1 MPAGGLTD
9 LRMNVARLENP
20 SVSAH
25 RASNFV
31 KTAVLLAAMSGLTLG
46 VGQLIGG
53 ARGLAWAGAL
63 VVVMNFV
70 SFWFSDSLALLMN
83 RAQPLAPGA
92 LPWLETMTAQL
103 AERAG
108 LPMPRL
114 YVIDSPTPNAFATG
128 RSPARAA
135 VAVTTGLLERLG
147 RRELAGVLAHELA
160 HVKNRDTLIMT
171 VAATLAGIIAHA
183 AQALFWW
190 GGALLSQRDDDE
202 GPGPIATLGL
212 LIVAPVVATLLQ
224 LAISRSREFD
234 ADAAA
239 AQLTGDPEGLASALS
254 RLEAGNRSFPLEQ
267 SPATAHLFIV
277 NPLSGRGLMGLFATH
292 PPIEARIERLLSLR

>member
-1 MPAGGLTD
+1 M
-9 LRMNVARLENP
+9 
-20 SVSAH
+20 
-25 RASNFV
+25 
-31 KTAVLLAAMSGLTLG
+31 KTALLLAAMSGLTLA
-46 VGQLIGG
+46 VGQLLGG

-70 SFWFSDSLALLMN
+70 SYWFSDSLALMMN

-92 LPWLETMTAQL
+92 LPWLESMVGQL
-103 AERAG
+103 AQRGG

-135 VAVTTGLLERLG
+135 VAVTTGLLELMD

-171 VAATLAGIIAHA
+171 IAATLAGVIAHA

-190 GGALLSQRDDDE
+190 GGALLRQDDE
-202 GPGPIATLGL
+202 DHSPLATLGL

-239 AQLTGDPEGLASALS
+239 AQLTGDPEGLASALA
-254 RLEAGNRSFPLEQ
+254 RLESGNRRFPLDH

-277 NPLSGRGLMGLFATH
+277 NPLSGGGLLGLFSTH
-292 PPIEARIERLLSLR
+292 PPIEARIERLLALR